1 MIDVSPLRA
10 SREFRLV
17 FSARIVSLL
26 GIALTTVGV
35 PWQVYAMTQSSLQVS
50 LAALVVGATT
60 LAGTL
65 AGGVIADRYDRRL
78 VILASRGG
86 AALVFAA
93 LAVNAAVPA
102 PQLWVI
108 YLCVGLNGATSVSQS
123 ALMAVTPAIVPREH
137 LAAAGALVALT
148 TQIGAVVGPSIA
160 GLLIAGPG
168 LAVNFGLCAVGS
180 AITTLL
186 LFFLPSLPPAGAP
199 TARPLRSMIEG
210 ASFIAH
216 HPVIRGV
223 LLVDVAA
230 MLFALPYVL
239 FPQVTEEI
247 FGGGSAVVGLFYT
260 APAVGAMIA
269 ALTSGWT
276 GHVHHSGRVLLV
288 AVGLYGAAIAGFGL
302 SGSLPLALGFL
313 VVAGACDMVS
323 EVLRRALLAHCTPDH
338 LQGRVSS
345 VWLAQ
350 ATVGPSA
357 GGVEAG
363 VAARLLT
370 PAPAIVA
377 GGAVCV
383 VATAALAAWLPP
395 LRRVSLKD
403 PSHGAVSAVPEH
415 APFEPE
421 VEVAGPTPDTPPPG
435 AGATGAGDRTER

>member
-1 MIDVSPLRA
+1 MRASTFMIDVSPLRA

-50 LAALVVGATT
+50 VAALVVGATT

-93 LAVNAAVPA
+93 LALNAAIPA

-148 TQIGAVVGPSIA
+148 TQIGAVLGPSIA

-186 LFFLPSLPPAGAP
+186 LFFLPPLPPNGAP
-199 TARPLRSMIEG
+199 TARPVRSMIEG

-216 HPVIRGV
+216 H
-223 LLVDVAA
+223 A
-230 MLFALPYVL
+230 
-239 FPQVTEEI
+239 
-247 FGGGSAVVGLFYT
+247 
-260 APAVGAMIA
+260 
-269 ALTSGWT
+269 
-276 GHVHHSGRVLLV
+276 
-288 AVGLYGAAIAGFGL
+288 
-302 SGSLPLALGFL
+302 
-313 VVAGACDMVS
+313 
-323 EVLRRALLAHCTPDH
+323 RRAG
-338 LQGRVSS
+338 GRP
-345 VWLAQ
+345 ARPR
-350 ATVGPSA
+350 ARRA
-357 GGVEAG
+357 GGPIRPHRG
-363 VAARLLT
+363 SR
-370 PAPAIVA
+370 
-377 GGAVCV
+377 
-383 VATAALAAWLPP
+383 
-395 LRRVSLKD
+395 
-403 PSHGAVSAVPEH
+403 
-415 APFEPE
+415 
-421 VEVAGPTPDTPPPG
+421 
-435 AGATGAGDRTER
+435 